1 LELQRESS
9 SAVSGGFSGFLRNLV
24 SEHLSPKPADQPNFS
39 CFHVDIGVETD
50 DNRYIARPYTP
61 LSSEEDFNAGTM
73 RLIVKTYA
81 QGKFT
86 PLLAAKAIGT
96 YASAL
101 AYRLRRMLIARLR

>member
-1 LELQRESS
+1 M
-9 SAVSGGFSGFLRNLV
+9 